1 MKILI
6 LVIALFIHAIGIAQT
21 VTCDEVKRFK
31 PKGLRESH
39 ASFELQS
46 EKIQNFSYSGVMSSG
61 EEGGAYFCDLAV
73 ALGDKKS
80 NWETEGKKTTIT
92 IHPNRDENP
101 STIEIIRDGKM
112 ATIEFNI
119 EPTKY
124 CGFGAEFPSKMIKT
138 SSGRCKVFY

>member
-1 MKILI
+1 MALLI
-6 LVIALFIHAIGIAQT
+6 HGVSIAQT
-21 VTCDEVKRFK
+21 ITCDEVKRFK

-46 EKIQNFSYSGVMSSG
+46 EKIQNFSYSGVMTSG

-80 NWETEGKKTTIT
+80 NWEIDGKKTTIT
-92 IHPNRDENP
+92 ILPRRDENP
-101 STIEIIRDGKM
+101 STIEIMRDGKM

-124 CGFGAEFPSKMIKT
+124 CGFGAEFPSKMIKKNG
-138 SSGRCKVFY
+138 GRCKAYY